1 MVTESDRLATAL
13 DAAAELWPEARG
25 ERSVLLRRV
34 LDAGIDAVEKKK
46 DERDRSQQ
54 DLIGQVA
61 GSMTGA
67 WPAGWREE
75 MLDGWPT

>member
-25 ERSVLLRRV
+25 ERSVLLRHV
-34 LDAGIDAVEKKK
+34 LDAGIDAVERQK
-46 DERDRSQQ
+46 DERDRNQK
-54 DLIGQVA
+54 DLISQVA
-61 GSMTGA
+61 GSMTGV

-75 MLDGWPT
+75 MLDEWPT